1 MTEFME
7 STWREKI
14 GHYIVLGAEVVL
26 IIQWNPDFSTT
37 FGKSKLVQIIRGWG
51 GGGGGLKRFCSNQ
64 WQRLGTTGWVLLE
77 YTWPCSCT
85 EDSLKFI
92 LM

>member
-1 MTEFME
+1 ME

-51 GGGGGLKRFCSNQ
+51 GGGG
-64 WQRLGTTGWVLLE
+64 
-77 YTWPCSCT
+77 
-85 EDSLKFI
+85 
-92 LM
+92 